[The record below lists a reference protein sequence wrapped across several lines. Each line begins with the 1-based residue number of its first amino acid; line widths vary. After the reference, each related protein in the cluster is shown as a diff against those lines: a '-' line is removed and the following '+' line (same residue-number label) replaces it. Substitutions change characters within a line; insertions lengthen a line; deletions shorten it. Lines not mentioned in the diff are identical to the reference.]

1 MILGVKW
8 RIIFSAH
15 RKPNIGLAARNGE
28 GKHPKQTAQ
37 GEKFLPNKVS
47 IHSSNSRCKSLWG

>member
-1 MILGVKW
+1 MLGVKR

-28 GKHPKQTAQ
+28 GKKPKANSR
-37 GEKFLPNKVS
+37 GKKFLPNKVP
-47 IHSSNSRCKSLWG
+47 IHSSNPRCRALQS